1 MIKGGAVAHTFVLK
15 KIPLWPVL
23 KMAFVVFIII
33 GIVIGV
39 FYAILLSTWGVLMSS
54 FADSGF
60 GSQVTMLRGL
70 GFILI
75 PVIAIMYAI
84 FGTIAVAIWT
94 IVYNLISAVVGGIE
108 LVLEESE
115 SRSVAAEPPRGT
127 GDSAHVPPDKT
138 ITGF

>member
-1 MIKGGAVAHTFVLK
+1 VARTFVLK

-54 FADSGF
+54 FADAGL

-75 PVIAIMYAI
+75 PVIAVMYAI
-84 FGTIAVAIWT
+84 FGTIVVAIWT
-94 IVYNLISAVVGGIE
+94 VVYNLIAAVVGGIE
-108 LVLEESE
+108 FVLEESDV
-115 SRSVAAEPPRGT
+115 RSAAAAPPRGAL
-127 GDSAHVPPDKT
+127 DSAHVPPDKT

>member
-115 SRSVAAEPPRGT
+115 SRSVAAESPRGT

>member
-1 MIKGGAVAHTFVLK
+1 MARTLVLK
-15 KIPLWPVL
+15 KIPLWPVI

-54 FADSGF
+54 FADAGL

-75 PVIAIMYAI
+75 PVIAIVYAI
-84 FGTIAVAIWT
+84 FGTIVVAIWT
-94 IVYNLISAVVGGIE
+94 IVYNLIAAVVGGIE
-108 LVLEESE
+108 LVLEESD
-115 SRSVAAEPPRGT
+115 SRSAAAQQPRGS
-127 GDSAHVPPDKT
+127 GDTAHVPPDKT

>member
-1 MIKGGAVAHTFVLK
+1 MAHTFVLK

-54 FADSGF
+54 FADAGL
-60 GSQVTMLRGL
+60 GSQVSMLRGL

-84 FGTIAVAIWT
+84 FGTIVVAIWT
-94 IVYNLISAVVGGIE
+94 IVYNLIAAVVGGVE
-108 LVLEESE
+108 LVLEESV
-115 SRSVAAEPPRGT
+115 SRSAAAEPPRGT
-127 GDSAHVPPDKT
+127 SGSANVPPDKT

>member
-1 MIKGGAVAHTFVLK
+1 VAHTFVLK

-54 FADSGF
+54 FADTGF

-75 PVIAIMYAI
+75 PVIAVMYAI
-84 FGTIAVAIWT
+84 FGTIVVAIWT
-94 IVYNLISAVVGGIE
+94 VVYNLIAAVVGGIE

-115 SRSVAAEPPRGT
+115 SRFAATQQPRGT

>member
-15 KIPLWPVL
+15 KIPLWPAL
-23 KMAFVVFIII
+23 KMGFVLFIII

-54 FADSGF
+54 FTDAGF
-60 GSQVTMLRGL
+60 GEQFGVLRGL
-70 GFILI
+70 GFVLI

-84 FGTIAVAIWT
+84 FGTIVVAIWT
-94 IVYNLISAVVGGIE
+94 IVYNLIAAVVGGIE

-115 SRSVAAEPPRGT
+115 SRSAAAEPPRGS
-127 GDSAHVPPDKT
+127 GDSAHVPPEKT